1 MANPHFEI
9 KITKRSKR
17 QSAVAGAAYQS
28 GENLFSEYDQ
38 KHKDYR
44 KKEGV
49 VYTEIMLPSH
59 APPEYADRE
68 QLWNAVEAV
77 ENQWNSQLARRFVLA
92 LPREVP
98 EELYPQMVQD
108 YCNQF
113 FVSKGMI
120 ADFAI
125 HDPKPP
131 GHNPHC
137 HVMLTMR
144 AMDGHGKWLPK
155 ARKVYDLDENGE
167 RIRLPSGNWKSHKED
182 TVDWNEQ
189 YHGQEWRTGWETMQ
203 NRYLE
208 MVNSPVRVDLRSY
221 EKQGMDIIPTVHMGA
236 AVTQMERRGI
246 QTNIGNLN
254 RDIKAANRMMSVI
267 RSTIQNLSDWISNI
281 LEAHKEL
288 LAEKKPETASPDLI
302 NLLRDYLNLRK
313 AERRDWSRYGQQK
326 GATKDLQSFVNAT
339 NYLKDHEIFTLEQLD
354 SVLEE
359 VKQKSGS
366 ISTGMKKAESRM
378 KVITGIQNAV
388 TDCQQHK
395 TVHDKY
401 VRIGWKTVQS
411 VYAESH
417 RDELDAYNKAY
428 RFLKKHGVDLNVDL
442 EALQAEYEQLQ
453 TSHAEYTGQLA
464 AVQEELKPLKE
475 IRYWVNKVLAPEQ
488 AEVKKKPEPKHS
500 VTEQIKDYQEE
511 SRKKDEQHRQEKKQ
525 NMEL

>member
-1 MANPHFEI
+1 MPDGLCWHCPE
-9 KITKRSKR
+9 K
-17 QSAVAGAAYQS
+17 
-28 GENLFSEYDQ
+28 
-38 KHKDYR
+38 YR
-44 KKEGV
+44 RNC
-49 VYTEIMLPSH
+49 I
-59 APPEYADRE
+59 
-68 QLWNAVEAV
+68 
-77 ENQWNSQLARRFVLA
+77 RRWCRTTA
-92 LPREVP
+92 I
-98 EELYPQMVQD
+98 
-108 YCNQF
+108 QF
-113 FVSKGMI
+113 FVCKGMI
-120 ADFAI
+120 VDFAI

-144 AMDGHGKWLPK
+144 AMDEHGKWLPK

-189 YHGQEWRTGWETMQ
+189 YHGQEWRTGWETVQ

-221 EKQGMDIIPTVHMGA
+221 EKQGLDIIPTVHMGA

-267 RSTIQNLSDWISNI
+267 RSTIQNLRDWISDI
-281 LEAHKEL
+281 LEARKEL
-288 LAEKKPETASPDLI
+288 LAEKKPENASPDLI

-388 TDCQQHK
+388 ADCQQHK
-395 TVHDKY
+395 AIHDKY

-428 RFLKKHGVDLNVDL
+428 RFLKKHGVGLNVDL

-475 IRYWVNKVLAPEQ
+475 IRYWVSKVLAPEQ
-488 AEVKKKPEPKHS
+488 AEVKEAGAEALCHRTDSGLSEGIQKKGRAAPAGE
-500 VTEQIKDYQEE
+500 
-511 SRKKDEQHRQEKKQ
+511 KQ
-525 NMEL
+525 NMER

>member
-120 ADFAI
+120 VDFAI

-144 AMDGHGKWLPK
+144 AMDEHGKWLPK

-189 YHGQEWRTGWETMQ
+189 YYGQEWRTGWETVQ

-221 EKQGMDIIPTVHMGA
+221 EKQGLDIIPTVHMGA

-267 RSTIQNLSDWISNI
+267 RSTIQNLRDWISDI
-281 LEAHKEL
+281 LEARKEL

-326 GATKDLQSFVNAT
+326 GTTKDLQSFVNAT
-339 NYLKDHEIFTLEQLD
+339 NYLKAHEIFTLEQLD

-366 ISTGMKKAESRM
+366 ISTGMKKGRVGNRRGSRRRCAPYLPQCCCR
-378 KVITGIQNAV
+378 GEYR
-388 TDCQQHK
+388 QHSK
-395 TVHDKY
+395 GTPRRENPY
-401 VRIGWKTVQS
+401 PVR
-411 VYAESH
+411 A
-417 RDELDAYNKAY
+417 
-428 RFLKKHGVDLNVDL
+428 L
-442 EALQAEYEQLQ
+442 EADRRTRPGGEVHRPLRMVNNNYQLYPQTPGVHGAQGFRENRLRELQDQ
-453 TSHAEYTGQLA
+453 
-464 AVQEELKPLKE
+464 
-475 IRYWVNKVLAPEQ
+475 
-488 AEVKKKPEPKHS
+488 KHPQDRAGGT
-500 VTEQIKDYQEE
+500 VYF
-511 SRKKDEQHRQEKKQ
+511 
-525 NMEL
+525 

>member
-113 FVSKGMI
+113 FVCKGMI
-120 ADFAI
+120 VDFAI
-125 HDPKPP
+125 HDPKPS

-144 AMDGHGKWLPK
+144 TMDEHGKWLPK

-189 YHGQEWRTGWETMQ
+189 YHGQEWRTGWETVQ

-221 EKQGMDIIPTVHMGA
+221 EKQGLDIIPTVHMGA

-267 RSTIQNLSDWISNI
+267 RSTIQNLRDWISDI
-281 LEAHKEL
+281 LEAQKEL
-288 LAEKKPETASPDLI
+288 LAEKKPETVSPDLI

-354 SVLEE
+354 SVLEQ

-388 TDCQQHK
+388 ADCQQHK
-395 TVHDKY
+395 AIHDKY

-475 IRYWVNKVLAPEQ
+475 IRYWVSKVLAPEQ

-500 VTEQIKDYQEE
+500 VTEQIQDYREE

>member
-1 MANPHFEI
+1 M
-9 KITKRSKR
+9 TGTS
-17 QSAVAGAAYQS
+17 S
-28 GENLFSEYDQ
+28 
-38 KHKDYR
+38 
-44 KKEGV
+44 
-49 VYTEIMLPSH
+49 IMG
-59 APPEYADRE
+59 R
-68 QLWNAVEAV
+68 
-77 ENQWNSQLARRFVLA
+77 
-92 LPREVP
+92 
-98 EELYPQMVQD
+98 
-108 YCNQF
+108 
-113 FVSKGMI
+113 
-120 ADFAI
+120 
-125 HDPKPP
+125 
-131 GHNPHC
+131 
-137 HVMLTMR
+137 
-144 AMDGHGKWLPK
+144 
-155 ARKVYDLDENGE
+155 
-167 RIRLPSGNWKSHKED
+167 
-182 TVDWNEQ
+182 
-189 YHGQEWRTGWETMQ
+189 EWRTGWETVQ

-221 EKQGMDIIPTVHMGA
+221 EKQGLDIIPTVHMGA

-267 RSTIQNLSDWISNI
+267 RSTIQNLRDWISDI
-281 LEAHKEL
+281 LEARKEL
-288 LAEKKPETASPDLI
+288 LAEKKPEIASPDLI

-378 KVITGIQNAV
+378 KVINGIQNAV
-388 TDCQQHK
+388 ADCQQHK
-395 TVHDKY
+395 AIHDKY

-428 RFLKKHGVDLNVDL
+428 RFLKKHGVDLNVNL
-442 EALQAEYEQLQ
+442 EALQTEYEQLQ

-475 IRYWVNKVLAPEQ
+475 IRYWVSKVLAPEQ

-500 VTEQIKDYQEE
+500 VTEQIQDYQEE

>member
-120 ADFAI
+120 VDFAI

-144 AMDGHGKWLPK
+144 AMDEHGKWLPK

-189 YHGQEWRTGWETMQ
+189 YHGQEWRTGWETVQ

-221 EKQGMDIIPTVHMGA
+221 EKQGLDIIPAVHMGA

-267 RSTIQNLSDWISNI
+267 RSTIQNLRDWISDI
-281 LEAHKEL
+281 LEARKEL

-366 ISTGMKKAESRM
+366 I
-378 KVITGIQNAV
+378 V
-388 TDCQQHK
+388 
-395 TVHDKY
+395 
-401 VRIGWKTVQS
+401 VQ
-411 VYAESH
+411 
-417 RDELDAYNKAY
+417 
-428 RFLKKHGVDLNVDL
+428 
-442 EALQAEYEQLQ
+442 
-453 TSHAEYTGQLA
+453 
-464 AVQEELKPLKE
+464 
-475 IRYWVNKVLAPEQ
+475 
-488 AEVKKKPEPKHS
+488 
-500 VTEQIKDYQEE
+500 QIK
-511 SRKKDEQHRQEKKQ
+511 
-525 NMEL
+525 